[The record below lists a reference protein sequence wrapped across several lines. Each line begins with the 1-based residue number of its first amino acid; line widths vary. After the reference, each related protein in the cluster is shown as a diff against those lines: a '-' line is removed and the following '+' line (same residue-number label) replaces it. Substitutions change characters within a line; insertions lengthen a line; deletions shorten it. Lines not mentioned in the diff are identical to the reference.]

1 MGSVSF
7 WQVERASHA
16 PPALGGAPLREERT
30 ADVVVIGAGITGTAT
45 ALWLARE
52 KARVV
57 VLEAREVAAS
67 ASGRNGGFLLAGTAG
82 TYAAAIERYGH
93 PRAQRIWAFS
103 SSNHQ
108 FARQL
113 IEEMEWRGWDCGYQ
127 QSGSMRIAR
136 TEAELEEI
144 WESVRRLLEDGWEAS
159 QIDVDELPE
168 RLRGTYLGGSFHAV
182 DGEAQPAHFVR
193 GLARLAQAAGATFY
207 EGSPVTTVEEH
218 ADQVVVRTAEGA
230 VRTQRVV
237 LATNARLPE
246 LLGQL
251 GANWLGEAI
260 TPIRGQM
267 LATAPLDEELFTWPC
282 YADQGYQ
289 YWRQLSD
296 GRLVVGGWRNTS
308 FATEATADETP
319 AAPVQDA
326 LERFVRETLKLSA
339 ARAPISQR
347 WAGTMAFSADALP
360 LVGRIPGTQ
369 RCFVAGAYTGHGNAY
384 AIASAQVIT
393 DLVRG
398 QHHPDADL
406 FDPARLHP
414 DLV

>member
-1 MGSVSF
+1 
-7 WQVERASHA
+7 
-16 PPALGGAPLREERT
+16 
-30 ADVVVIGAGITGTAT
+30 
-45 ALWLARE
+45 
-52 KARVV
+52 
-57 VLEAREVAAS
+57 
-67 ASGRNGGFLLAGTAG
+67 
-82 TYAAAIERYGH
+82 
-93 PRAQRIWAFS
+93 
-103 SSNHQ
+103 
-108 FARQL
+108 
-113 IEEMEWRGWDCGYQ
+113 
-127 QSGSMRIAR
+127 MRIAR

-207 EGSPVTTVEEH
+207 EGSPVTMVEEH

-230 VRTQRVV
+230 VRAQRVV